1 MIVDERGQLPLFGS
15 CQRWRGRRAT
25 YRPAGEPF
33 APSRYAVEPIPFAQA
48 KAYVTEHH
56 YSGSMPVSRLQLGL
70 MHKASP
76 VSCAQLAGVIVLSV
90 PVQERAI
97 PAWFDGL
104 DPRLGIEI
112 GRLVLDDSIPAN
124 AETWF
129 LGRAFRIMRS
139 LMPEVVGVLSYCDP
153 IERRNADGEVIKRGH
168 VGTVYRAF
176 NGTYVGRSSARTM
189 VLSRDGRCVSE
200 RALSK
205 IRGDEQGAAYALR
218 QLRELGAPARRVGER
233 GDDYVARALDEG
245 GFRKVRHPGNLTFTW
260 RLGRR

>member
-1 MIVDERGQLPLFGS
+1 MIVAAEDQLPLFGS
-15 CQRWRGRRAT
+15 CQRWRGGRAS

-33 APSRYAVEPIPFAQA
+33 TPSRFAVEPIRFAHA

-56 YSGSMPVSRLQLGL
+56 YSGSMPASRLQVGL
-70 MHKASP
+70 MHKASAFA
-76 VSCAQLAGVIVLSV
+76 SAQLAGVIVLSV

-112 GRLVLDDSIPAN
+112 GRLVLDDSIPSN

-129 LGRAFRIMRS
+129 LGRTFRIMRRV
-139 LMPEVVGVLSYCDP
+139 MPEVVGVLSYCDP
-153 IERRNADGEVIKRGH
+153 IERRNADGHVIKRGH

-176 NGTYVGRSSARTM
+176 NGKYVGRSSARTI

-218 QLRELGAPARRVGER
+218 QLRELGAPARRVGEH

-245 GFRKVRHPGNLTFTW
+245 GFRRLRHPGNLTFTW
-260 RLGRR
+260 RLRRT

>member
-1 MIVDERGQLPLFGS
+1 MIVATQDQLPLFGS

-48 KAYVTEHH
+48 KAYVTENH
-56 YSGSMPVSRLQLGL
+56 YSGSMPVSRLQVGL
-70 MHKASP
+70 MHKASHVVP
-76 VSCAQLAGVIVLSV
+76 AQLAGVIVLSV

-97 PAWFDGL
+97 PAWFNGL

-112 GRLVLDDSIPAN
+112 GRLVLDDAVPSN

-129 LGRAFRIMRS
+129 LGRTFRLMRS
-139 LMPEVVGVLSYCDP
+139 LMPELVGVLSYCDP
-153 IERRNADGEVIKRGH
+153 IERRNAAGEVVKRGH

-176 NGTYVGRSSARTM
+176 NGKYVGRSSARTM
-189 VLSRDGRCVSE
+189 ILSRDGRCVSE

-218 QLRELGAPARRVGER
+218 QLRELGAPARRGGEH

-260 RLGRR
+260 RLRGR